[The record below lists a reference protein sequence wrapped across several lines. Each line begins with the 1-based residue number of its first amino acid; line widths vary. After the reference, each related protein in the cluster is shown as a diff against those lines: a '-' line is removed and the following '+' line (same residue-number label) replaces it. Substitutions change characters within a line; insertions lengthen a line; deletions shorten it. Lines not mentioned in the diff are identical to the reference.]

1 MSDPAK
7 PVPPPSRTPITGVPV
22 KRSRAEE
29 SNSRRGK
36 PCPAFRRLT
45 AFISAVGLGIRKHCT
60 GRTGRPPGSADCLR
74 GEPPAA
80 GRTRRRH
87 ARPADRVCGQT
98 PRAARGR
105 PVRHDVQAA
114 EGAAGRGE
122 GHRGEDTLPPAEAKA
137 SLTNFGGVDRMKT
150 LENMEIFESWAETRL
165 SCDNRIPFQF
175 ASVELNDS
183 TREIVDSVKGFLNR
197 HKNVRVRLDSHCGTA
212 APDGVAAAFSH
223 IRGLAILSSVCGSDD
238 DDGESMRI
246 DRSRVLVRAWG
257 KQISEKVARLDGH
270 RFAELAQEGRGWVE
284 VSFLLPP
291 SGEDGPASE
300 DISCSAG
307 TAVKVFQV
315 CPSAC
320 SCFPFEI
327 MLTETMLQG
336 TLEQDKAGQG
346 N

>member
-1 MSDPAK
+1 MPALK
-7 PVPPPSRTPITGVPV
+7 DR
-22 KRSRAEE
+22 
-29 SNSRRGK
+29 
-36 PCPAFRRLT
+36 
-45 AFISAVGLGIRKHCT
+45 
-60 GRTGRPPGSADCLR
+60 
-74 GEPPAA
+74 
-80 GRTRRRH
+80 
-87 ARPADRVCGQT
+87 RPAGDEASEVSPLRLDGLDDDTLALLIEYLCGQT

-105 PVRHDVQAA
+105 PARHDVQAA
-114 EGAAGRGE
+114 EGAAGREE
-122 GHRGEDTLPPAEAKA
+122 GHRGEDTLPPADAGA
-137 SLTNFGGVDRMKT
+137 SLTNFGGIDQLKT
-150 LENMEIFESWAETRL
+150 LENMEVFESWAETRL

-183 TREIVDSVKGFLNR
+183 TREIVDSVKGFLDR

-238 DDGESMRI
+238 DGGESMRV

-291 SGEDGPASE
+291 SGEDGEP
-300 DISCSAG
+300 ISLPPRPQYFNADD
-307 TAVKVFQV
+307 V
-315 CPSAC
+315 CPLV
-320 SCFPFEI
+320 I
-327 MLTETMLQG
+327 
-336 TLEQDKAGQG
+336 